1 MSSYNE
7 DLKLSE
13 LLDWFSNHD
22 KKLDEK
28 EFNEKFD
35 ELMDL
40 LGKIDRIN
48 IREFVNNKL
57 ADKMEILIKFNND
70 IFQGLDSSEQISFFY
85 ETGLHW
91 PGVWARNMFK
101 LVPPFIKQGVKIPE
115 NLKNLYTESRCCFI
129 FEKFNAAVV
138 LSRSII
144 EFALKKKIGLPI
156 ESKDWTAGVVLEK
169 ALEKKI
175 INDSIYWIAKK
186 VVTKADKILHQGS
199 SVDYQET
206 LNALDHTKQ
215 FLEELFG

>member
-1 MSSYNE
+1 MSSYKE

-13 LLDWFSNHD
+13 LLDWLSRPENRSN
-22 KKLDEK
+22 EE
-28 EFNEKFD
+28 EFNKKFE

-40 LGKIDRIN
+40 LSEIDRIN
-48 IREFVNNKL
+48 IREFIDNRL
-57 ADKMEILIKFNND
+57 ADKMEFLIKINND
-70 IFQGLDSSEQISFFY
+70 FFQNLDSSEQISFFY
-85 ETGLHW
+85 NSGLHW

-101 LVPPFIKQGVKIPE
+101 LIPPFIKQGVKIPE
-115 NLKNLYTESRCCFI
+115 NLKNLYAESRLCFI
-129 FEKFNAAVV
+129 FEQFNAAVV

-144 EFALKKKIGLPI
+144 EFSLKKKIGLPI

-199 SVDYQET
+199 SVDYQEA

-215 FLEELFG
+215 FLEEIFG